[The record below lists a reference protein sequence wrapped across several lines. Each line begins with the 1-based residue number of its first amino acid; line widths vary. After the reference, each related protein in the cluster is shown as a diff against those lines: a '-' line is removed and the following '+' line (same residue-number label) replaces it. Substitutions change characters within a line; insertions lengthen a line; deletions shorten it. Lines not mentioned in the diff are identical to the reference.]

1 MKSNNFSVW
10 ILKFL
15 KIAATLLYF
24 SILIY
29 IFFFARRR
37 RHNIYNEIN
46 LVPFKNIIP
55 EAEPVHEFGSLNYDS
70 NLIGNI
76 LIFIPFSFILIEG
89 FKLRKFST
97 IILITFIVS
106 FTVEL
111 LQYIFKVGV
120 ADIND
125 IILNTTGAGIGYFIY
140 SFYKHYI
147 IKNWAVVI
155 PIYSVSSLY
164 VLTLSHYAW

>member
-1 MKSNNFSVW
+1 MKSNNFSAG
-10 ILKFL
+10 IIKFL
-15 KIAATLLYF
+15 KITATLLYF
-24 SILIY
+24 SVLIY

-37 RHNIYNEIN
+37 RHTTYNELN
-46 LVPFKNIIP
+46 LIPFKNIIP
-55 EAEPVHEFGSLNYDS
+55 ETESIHDFGSLNYNS

-97 IILITFIVS
+97 VILTTFIAS

-140 SFYKHYI
+140 SIYKRYI
-147 IKNWAVVI
+147 IKN
-155 PIYSVSSLY
+155 
-164 VLTLSHYAW
+164 

>member
-1 MKSNNFSVW
+1 MKNNNFSVG
-10 ILKFL
+10 IIKFL
-15 KIAATLLYF
+15 KITASLLYF
-24 SILIY
+24 LILIY

-37 RHNIYNEIN
+37 RYVTYNEIN

-55 EAEPVHEFGSLNYDS
+55 EAEPVHDFGSMNYDS

-89 FKLRKFST
+89 LKVRKLSN
-97 IILITFIVS
+97 IILTTLIVS

-125 IILNTTGAGIGYFIY
+125 IILNTAGAGIGYYIY
-140 SFYKHYI
+140 SIYKHYI
-147 IKNWAVVI
+147 IKN
-155 PIYSVSSLY
+155 
-164 VLTLSHYAW
+164 